1 MKAPKKSTATGG
13 SATVQSKWG
22 PLEIELRQ
30 LDPKSLKRREVNARF
45 MSPEQFK
52 RLVTNVK
59 IDGALT
65 EIVLCCQDPDG
76 SVEILSGHHRQ
87 EAAIAA
93 GMDLIWAMV
102 IVTPLDEERKTAIQL
117 SHNSIAGEDNPS
129 ILAQLYEGLDLEAKK
144 FSGLTDGILKG
155 LNKMQVSAL
164 AAANIEYE
172 QLSIQFLPE
181 DLEVLNERM
190 EELRDRLAK
199 KDPPIMLAARY
210 VDFDRIFDAIVRVKH
225 KLAIVNSALALCAM
239 AELAHTQL
247 DVMDEEKQAAESKAA

>member
-1 MKAPKKSTATGG
+1 MKARKKSTPTGG

-45 MSPEQFK
+45 MTPEQFK

-102 IVTPLDEERKTAIQL
+102 ILTPLDEERKAAIQ
-117 SHNSIAGEDNPS
+117 
-129 ILAQLYEGLDLEAKK
+129 
-144 FSGLTDGILKG
+144 
-155 LNKMQVSAL
+155 
-164 AAANIEYE
+164 
-172 QLSIQFLPE
+172 
-181 DLEVLNERM
+181 
-190 EELRDRLAK
+190 
-199 KDPPIMLAARY
+199 
-210 VDFDRIFDAIVRVKH
+210 
-225 KLAIVNSALALCAM
+225 
-239 AELAHTQL
+239 
-247 DVMDEEKQAAESKAA
+247 